1 MKGIKVK
8 FYQKTASFKEPI
20 MNGSI
25 LTTHPLPPYSTVIGM
40 IHKLCQWEETHR
52 IKLSLVCTNEY
63 LMQPQQVFD
72 KGYIGGFHFRTIN
85 KEMEDRWSIIV
96 DDDAGDYFGF
106 TTRLCTVEL
115 LVDRYYTLHICVE
128 YENDFAQIFKAFNW
142 LPVEYSP
149 VEKIGS
155 VWKIPTYYK
164 IVRDKRRFEYI
175 RCYLGERGALA
186 SYRLDEDNEQLILI

>member
-128 YENDFAQIFKAFNW
+128 YENDFAQIFKAFK
-142 LPVEYSP
+142 
-149 VEKIGS
+149 KIGS